1 VLKLSSNKHNGDIMN
16 MTLLQNAVNSIKSD
30 IELSISTATFDGKTY
45 PTGRD
50 AKEAL
55 IRSQKLIN
63 HIHEVVK
70 LSLREELVRRNIT
83 HDIHPPVG
91 YSSPELAV
99 AGYIKKKY
107 QDVVI
112 VPNRLQMVSEVI
124 DEGLDIGEIDNIGK
138 STSEK
143 LIVVGVRSQL
153 SSIAKNFDTLME
165 RTFAETFNLRLRLP
179 KLVMGEVY
187 LIPIYEYDDVQMVS
201 NNVGFKDRQV
211 SVEKFIRVFLGISG
225 RSNDNIDKSLYKYDR
240 SCLIL
245 VDLRSD
251 QPTII
256 ETTDQLIQKRI
267 VSSNF
272 SMDYNRISPVGFAK
286 DLIDNYQE
294 RH

>member
-1 VLKLSSNKHNGDIMN
+1 MN
-16 MTLLQNAVNSIKSD
+16 LALLQNAVNTIKTSI
-30 IELSISTATFDGKTY
+30 EQSISTATFDIKTY

-70 LSLREELVRRNIT
+70 LSLHEELTNRNIA
-83 HDIHPPVG
+83 HEIHPPIG
-91 YSSPELAV
+91 FSSPELAV
-99 AGYIKKKY
+99 AGFIKKKY

-112 VPNRLQMVSEVI
+112 IPNRLRRVSEEI

-179 KLVMGEVY
+179 RLVMGEVY
-187 LIPIYEYDDVQMVS
+187 LIPIFEYDDVQMIS
-201 NNVGFKDRQV
+201 NTVGFKDRQV

-225 RSNDNIDKSLYKYDR
+225 RSNTDIDKTLYKYDR

-245 VDLRSD
+245 VDLRHE
-251 QPTII
+251 QPVII
-256 ETTDQLIQKRI
+256 ETTDQLIQQGI
-267 VSSNF
+267 VSRHFN
-272 SMDYNRISPVGFAK
+272 MDYNRISPMGFAK
-286 DLIDNYQE
+286 DLVDNYIA
-294 RH
+294 RHS

>member
-1 VLKLSSNKHNGDIMN
+1 VNLA
-16 MTLLQNAVNSIKSD
+16 LLQNAVNTIKTSI
-30 IELSISTATFDGKTY
+30 EQSISTATFDIKTY

-70 LSLREELVRRNIT
+70 LSLHEELTNRNIA
-83 HDIHPPVG
+83 HEIHPPIG
-91 YSSPELAV
+91 FSSPELAV
-99 AGYIKKKY
+99 AGFIKKKY

-112 VPNRLQMVSEVI
+112 IPNRLRRVSEEI
-124 DEGLDIGEIDNIGK
+124 DEGLDIGETDNIGK

-179 KLVMGEVY
+179 RLVMGEVY
-187 LIPIYEYDDVQMVS
+187 LIPIFEYDDVQMIS
-201 NNVGFKDRQV
+201 NTVGFKDRQV

-225 RSNDNIDKSLYKYDR
+225 RSNSDIDKTLYKYDR

-245 VDLRSD
+245 VDLRHE
-251 QPTII
+251 QPVII
-256 ETTDQLIQKRI
+256 ESTDQLIQQGI
-267 VSSNF
+267 VSRHFN
-272 SMDYNRISPVGFAK
+272 MDYNRISPMGFAK
-286 DLIDNYQE
+286 DLVDNYIA
-294 RH
+294 RHS

>member
-1 VLKLSSNKHNGDIMN
+1 MN
-16 MTLLQNAVNSIKSD
+16 LALLQNAVNTIKTSI
-30 IELSISTATFDGKTY
+30 EQSISTATFDIKTY

-70 LSLREELVRRNIT
+70 LSLHEELTNRNIA
-83 HDIHPPVG
+83 HEIHPPIG
-91 YSSPELAV
+91 FSSPELAV
-99 AGYIKKKY
+99 AGFIKKKY

-112 VPNRLQMVSEVI
+112 IPNRLRRVSEEI
-124 DEGLDIGEIDNIGK
+124 DEGLDIGETDNIGK

-179 KLVMGEVY
+179 RLVMGEVY
-187 LIPIYEYDDVQMVS
+187 LIPIFEYDDVQMIS
-201 NNVGFKDRQV
+201 NTVGFKDRQV

-225 RSNDNIDKSLYKYDR
+225 RSNSDIDKTLYKYDR

-245 VDLRSD
+245 VDLRHE
-251 QPTII
+251 QPVII
-256 ETTDQLIQKRI
+256 ESTDQLIQQGI
-267 VSSNF
+267 VSRHFN
-272 SMDYNRISPVGFAK
+272 MDYNRISPMGFAK
-286 DLIDNYQE
+286 DLVDNYIA
-294 RH
+294 RHS